1 MLAIWSPAPLPF
13 LNPAWTSGSSRFK
26 DCWSLAWRILSITL
40 LAFSSISYPWWK
52 ECYLSSATGRNIF
65 HTGISSPAFKKKKE
79 EFSLPQ
85 RQHTSHCLQPIR
97 SHNLELLFS
106 IELLFKI
113 ALPNFLLKSNNS
125 KPLSF
130 VSWTCLWF
138 TIGCLNQI
146 QFSAISK

>member
-97 SHNLELLFS
+97 SHNLELLF
-106 IELLFKI
+106 KI